1 MADLE
6 SQHRRE
12 LIRELL
18 VEELRAT
25 GALDDGD
32 LVTYWMTLVST
43 HGTDEDGT
51 EEIGPVFHVLSY
63 PEPTASQALGLM
75 EWKRMYMQAQISA
88 LVAEGDS

>member
-12 LIRELL
+12 LIRELI

-43 HGTDEDGT
+43 HGTDGVDEV
-51 EEIGPVFHVLSY
+51 GPVFHVLSY
-63 PEPTASQALGLM
+63 PEPTASQVLGLM
-75 EWKRMYMQAQISA
+75 EWKRMYMQAQ
-88 LVAEGDS
+88 VAKAVADGDS